1 MLEHEPQDPLTS
13 SAGQVRVTAEE
24 LAAAIN
30 ALEADRERETR
41 LLEGTVSIGQ
51 VAREMGLKAT
61 PEELW
66 ARIQVQRAQ
75 AAARGRGR
83 RVVWAWL
90 GGAGLAWTLLITAL
104 GGGFGQG
111 RGGGTAVAPVT
122 AQAPGAAGTAAT
134 VSGDGGVVTYNCR
147 NSDLNVGGDG
157 NNVTVTGHCRRL
169 TVGGDGNV
177 VSVTGTVDMVK
188 AAGNGNNVSWDAG
201 QPSAPPVVSNEG
213 DGNVLG
219 AP

>member
-1 MLEHEPQDPLTS
+1 MLQNQPQDPLTS

-41 LLEGTVSIGQ
+41 LLEGTVPIGQ
-51 VAREMGLKAT
+51 VVREMGLKAT

-75 AAARGRGR
+75 AAARGRGHR
-83 RVVWAWL
+83 AVRAWL
-90 GGAGLAWTLLITAL
+90 AGAGLAWTLLLTAL

-122 AQAPGAAGTAAT
+122 AQAPGADGAAAT
-134 VSGDGGVVTYNCR
+134 VSGDGSAMTYDCR
-147 NSDLNVGGDG
+147 DSDLDVSGDG

-177 VSVTGTVDMVK
+177 VRVTGAVDRVI
-188 AAGNGNNVSWDAG
+188 ATGDGNQVSWEAG
-201 QPSAPPVVSNEG
+201 QAPAPPVVSNKG
-213 DGNVLG
+213 DGNVLN